1 MSARLQDK
9 VCVITGTGGSI
20 GSAAAHVFAREG
32 ALVVGCDSNQAAGE
46 AVTAEV
52 TASGGTMVSLQP
64 CNLTDSSQCQA
75 LVNLA
80 IERFGRIDVLYNNAA
95 KAYFNWV
102 EEVSDAEWR
111 ATLDGEVSLVFYLTR
126 AAWPHLKKSRGVII
140 NTASATART
149 SFTNLG
155 ALAHSTAKAGIIALT
170 RHLAMEGRAFGIRAN
185 SISPGVILTNQS
197 RNEIKDPAWA
207 DYFLGR
213 ILLRRFGEPAEVAKV
228 ALFLASADSS
238 YITGADI
245 LVDGGLTAC

>member
-1 MSARLQDK
+1 MGARLEGK

-32 ALVVGCDSNQAAGE
+32 ARVVGCDINQAAGE

-52 TASGGTMVSLQP
+52 SASGGTMVSLQP
-64 CNLTDSSQCQA
+64 CNLTEPSQCQA

-80 IERFGRIDVLYNNAA
+80 IERFGQIDVLYNNAA

-102 EEVSDAEWR
+102 EDVSDPEWR
-111 ATLDGEVSLVFYLTR
+111 ATLDEELSLVFYLTR
-126 AAWPHLKKSRGVII
+126 AAWPHLKKSRGVIV
-140 NTASATART
+140 NTSSATAWT
-149 SFTNLG
+149 TFTNLG

-185 SISPGVILTNQS
+185 SISPGVIVTKQS
-197 RNEIKDPAWA
+197 REQLKDPAWGG
-207 DYFLGR
+207 YFLGR
-213 ILLRRFGEPAEVAKV
+213 ILLQRFGEPEEVAKV

-238 YITGADI
+238 YVTGTDI